1 MHAMSIEYHRKLLGD
16 EGRNRAFHEALA
28 ASIVPGETV
37 LADVGAGT
45 GLLSFLALALGAK
58 RCYLI
63 EAGPVLAL
71 ARRLAGQNK
80 QKGCVFVPGHSSEV
94 ELPEK
99 VDLVV
104 SETLGNFPYE
114 EHLLENLSDA
124 RRFLKPRGRMIPEG
138 LRVFAQ
144 PLSSAR
150 LQNEIDVWSRVGFGL
165 DLGPARELGLNN
177 MYVKAVR
184 ADELLGGPDGAREV
198 DRVDL
203 RKATTSQRS
212 LRGRW
217 ELPAGGRAYGFA
229 LWWAAELTPGVH
241 LSTGPWDPPTHW
253 EQIFLPLRAPLLI
266 EPGEA
271 LELELRSDSRWRVG
285 LKVAW
290 TARVLDARGRPRAE
304 DRLGIDKGDLER
316 VR

>member
-1 MHAMSIEYHRKLLGD
+1 MSIEYHRKLLGD
-16 EGRNRAFHEALA
+16 EVRNRAFHEALA
-28 ASIVPGETV
+28 ASIAPGETV
-37 LADVGAGT
+37 MADVGAGT
-45 GLLSFLALALGAK
+45 GLLSFLALQLGARK
-58 RCYLI
+58 SYLI

-71 ARRLAGQNK
+71 ARKLAGQNR

-114 EHLLENLSDA
+114 EHLLENLADA
-124 RRFLKPRGRMIPEG
+124 RRFLKPRGRLLPMG

-144 PLSSAR
+144 PLASAR
-150 LQNEIDVWSRVGFGL
+150 LLAEVDVWSRVGFGL
-165 DLGPARELGLNN
+165 ELGPARELGLNN

-184 ADELLGGPDGAREV
+184 PDDLLGGPGGAREI
-198 DRVDL
+198 DRVEL
-203 RKATTSQRS
+203 SRPATSQRV

-217 ELPAGGRAYGFA
+217 ELPEGGRAHGFG
-229 LWWAAELTPGVH
+229 LWWAAELSPGVH

-253 EQIFLPLRAPLLI
+253 EQIFLPLRAPLLV

-271 LELELRSDSRWRVG
+271 LELELRSDSRWKVG
-285 LKVAW
+285 LRVAW

-304 DRLGIDKGDLER
+304 DHLSIDKGDLER